1 MDLWRRSVSAWSP
14 PLTLVRLLPEVHCR
28 IPLTAQKIRLAVT
41 IDRHVNQVV
50 ANGGGDEAL
59 LLSMSDHMG
68 TFKQLLDTC
77 SGEDMDHL
85 CQQYDGFYRFA
96 TLLETLAQGIA
107 DGTIPVP
114 PEG

>member
-1 MDLWRRSVSAWSP
+1 M
-14 PLTLVRLLPEVHCR
+14 PLTEQH
-28 IPLTAQKIRLAVT
+28 IRLAVT
-41 IDRHVNQVV
+41 IDRHVNQVL

-59 LLSMSDHMG
+59 LRSMADHMS
-68 TFKQLLDTC
+68 TFKPLLDTC
-77 SGEDMDHL
+77 SREELDLL
-85 CQQYDGFYRFA
+85 CQRYDGFYRFA